1 MLRVLTME
9 FFEFTGSCVPQLLV
23 GIDIKIDD
31 QIAGFQKSGKVAIGF
46 FIKQKHRTFYG
57 ENDFY

>member
-1 MLRVLTME
+1 ME